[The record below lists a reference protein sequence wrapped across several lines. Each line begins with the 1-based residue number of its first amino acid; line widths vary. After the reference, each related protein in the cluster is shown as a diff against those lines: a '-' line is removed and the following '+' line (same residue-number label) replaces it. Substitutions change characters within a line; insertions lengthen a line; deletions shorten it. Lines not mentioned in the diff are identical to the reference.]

1 MTLSWIGFIVRCGN
15 RRPSSVHFAHL
26 VSSLIVLWS
35 NGMGISLSSCTGPK
49 QNNLAQETKDARS
62 SSAFRNSFPTTSTL
76 VVANPGSFNGVLR
89 SQGKLSFLRLS
100 SPDASQLPS
109 DRREFAFKRPC
120 LSEEDRNIVLGSW
133 QIIKRDVSSVGA
145 VTFISL
151 FATFP
156 ELSQLF
162 SKFYQIPRD
171 SLGNSV
177 VFTQHI
183 LLVMACVEK
192 TIERLHE
199 RSKLE
204 SLLHDI
210 GEQHRLH
217 GVKRGS
223 FVKVI
228 PFYMDAIRPS
238 FDTWTEELERAWL
251 SFMQMMCHV
260 ICERMHPA

>member
-1 MTLSWIGFIVRCGN
+1 MLWKSSAFICAFRSLGFIIDSTVFR
-15 RRPSSVHFAHL
+15 
-26 VSSLIVLWS
+26 VLWS
-35 NGMGISLSSCTGPK
+35 NGMGISLSSCSGPK
-49 QNNLAQETKDARS
+49 QNSLAQETKHARPS
-62 SSAFRNSFPTTSTL
+62 SGALGNSFPTTSSL
-76 VVANPGSFNGVLR
+76 VIANQGSFSGVLR
-89 SQGKLSFLRLS
+89 AQGKLSFLRLS

-109 DRREFAFKRPC
+109 DSREFAFKRPC

-151 FATFP
+151 FAIFP

-183 LLVMACVEK
+183 LLVMACIEK

-199 RSKLE
+199 RNKLE

-260 ICERMHPA
+260 ICERLHPA